1 MGAGARVDHGTW
13 SVEAARE
20 ADRRGRVIDVLVTVK
35 ASPQPSMRYGETV
48 CVAGIAPSP
57 ARLVRLYPVPFRYL
71 DGDQQ
76 FHKYE
81 ILHVKVRDAGS
92 DKRPESLR
100 IDAHSLTRSPVV
112 KGWKR
117 RAPFV
122 EPLIGGALCE
132 LQAATKVDINAR
144 SLAVI
149 EPDEFTGLK
158 ISRHPGW
165 TQEQLEKFDKFA
177 AQGDLFRTREPHL
190 LAAPRF
196 VVKLCFRC
204 RAPKCDGHEPSIIDW
219 ELTALQYNLRSC
231 TDAELTDAIQ
241 DRFGARMFNSGTAPA
256 IFLGNQANPAR
267 RSQFMVLGVYY
278 PKAGDAGGTLF

>member
-1 MGAGARVDHGTW
+1 MDEGARLDDGAR

-20 ADRRGRVIDVLVTVK
+20 ADRRGRLIDVLVTVK
-35 ASPQPSMRYGETV
+35 ASPQPSRRYGDTV
-48 CVAGIAPSP
+48 CVAGIASNP

-81 ILHVKVRDAGS
+81 ILHVKVRDAGP

-100 IDAHSLTRSPVV
+100 IDANSLTRAPVV

-122 EPLIGGALCE
+122 EPLIGGTLCD
-132 LQAATKVDINAR
+132 LQAAAQADINAC

-149 EPDEFTGLK
+149 EPGRFTGLK

-165 TQEQLEKFDKFA
+165 TQEQLQRFNAFA
-177 AQGDLFRTREPHL
+177 AQGDLFRTGEPRL

-196 VVKLCFRC
+196 TVKLGFRC
-204 RAPKCDGHEPSIIDW
+204 RAPECGGHEPSIIDW
-219 ELTALQYNLRSC
+219 ELTALQHHLRSF

-241 DRFGARMFNSGTAPA
+241 DRFGAKMFTSGTVPA
-256 IFLGNQANPAR
+256 IYLGNQGNPAR
-267 RSQFMVLGVYY
+267 RAQFMVLGVYY
-278 PKAGDAGGTLF
+278 PKARDAGATLF